1 MIKVMIVEDTK
12 PLLEGIA
19 FELEMR
25 GFHVTTA
32 SDGAIAL
39 ELLENMNNSALP
51 DVIVSDIAMP
61 HVNGYQLFEQ
71 VQAHEEWQS
80 IPFIF
85 LTALA
90 SDRDIQIGKKL
101 GADDYLV
108 KPFKTEELVIAI
120 ENKQRRFAQLKMNT
134 ERKMDAVRGQLMSM
148 ISHELRT
155 PLTAIYGGAELLA
168 DDFAI
173 DENAVSKQALKLIR
187 SGARRLNRL
196 VNEVLWL
203 VQFNSGHLQQTLTLM
218 AQPHNLDEVIRL
230 AQETLSQEMPIDRLR
245 FYTDDALD
253 HLKIKGLREVLVM
266 TLVESFHNALRF
278 SPADSLVE
286 VTIRVSEDK
295 VFIEI
300 TDSGIGIAPEDME
313 KVWLPFSQSNRQIQE
328 QQGIGLGLT
337 LVQEG
342 VRLHNGEATLFS
354 EPNAGTM
361 LVLQFPLFI
370 ESN

>member
-12 PLLEGIA
+12 SLLEGIA
-19 FELEMR
+19 FDLEMR
-25 GFHVTTA
+25 GFQVTTA
-32 SDGAIAL
+32 ADGAIAL
-39 ELLENMNNSALP
+39 DLLENMNSSALP

-61 HVNGYQLFEQ
+61 HLNGYQLFEQ
-71 VQAHEEWQS
+71 VQANEAWQS

-90 SDRDIQIGKKL
+90 SERDIQYGKKL

-108 KPFKTEELVIAI
+108 KPFKPEELAIAI
-120 ENKQRRFAQLKMNT
+120 ENKQRRFAQLKMNA
-134 ERKMDAVRGQLMSM
+134 ERKLDVVRGQLMSM

-155 PLTAIYGGAELLA
+155 PLTAIYGGAELLS

-173 DENAVSKQALKLIR
+173 DENEVSKQALKLIR

-203 VQFNSGHLQQTLTLM
+203 VQFNSGHLQQTLALM
-218 AQPHNLDEVIRL
+218 GQPHSLNEVINL
-230 AQETLSQEMPIDRLR
+230 AQQTLSQEMSIERLR
-245 FYTDDALD
+245 FYTEATLD

-266 TLVESFHNALRF
+266 ILVEAFHNALRF

-286 VTIRVSEDK
+286 VTTRVSEDT
-295 VFIEI
+295 VFMEI
-300 TDSGIGIAPEDME
+300 TDHGVGIASEDIE

-342 VRLHNGEATLFS
+342 IRLHGGEATLYS
-354 EPNAGTM
+354 EPDAGTT